1 MSPIIEQLSYYER
14 LEQIYQNLH
23 DMRDRLEFL
32 LEQLDTILTE

>member
-1 MSPIIEQLSYYER
+1 MSPMIEDISHYER